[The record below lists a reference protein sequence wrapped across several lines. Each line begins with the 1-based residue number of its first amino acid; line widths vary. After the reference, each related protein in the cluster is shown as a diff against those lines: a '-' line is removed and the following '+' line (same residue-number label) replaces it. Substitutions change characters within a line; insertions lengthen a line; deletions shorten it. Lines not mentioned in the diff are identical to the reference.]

1 MASISNVE
9 KGLFLKLFVRS
20 GYVLDFTTSEFDTFT
35 MGSVGVPLCEHYG
48 MSKGK
53 SLTAYI
59 NSAGAADCI
68 KLLSDL
74 FEYYEA
80 NYQTEISC
88 NKEDYYLETSWH
100 EAKTYQGI
108 YLKCRQV
115 MNRVNAIPL
124 SISGSSESLK
134 EKFSSEYMTAQIDL
148 MVRMQS
154 ENPTEAI
161 GKSKELIESCCK
173 TILEE
178 CQSDYDSNWKVAQ
191 LVKATMKKLCIA
203 AEDVDAS
210 TSEGKTVKA
219 IMGNLQGVAGGL
231 AELRNSYGSGHG
243 KSASYKGLSTRHA
256 KLAVGSSIALVEYLW
271 DTFEWRKQAGRL

>member
-173 TILEE
+173 TIL
-178 CQSDYDSNWKVAQ
+178 
-191 LVKATMKKLCIA
+191 
-203 AEDVDAS
+203 DVDAS